1 VIPAQGRYLA
11 EHIAGAQYL
20 ELTDGGHWPWTAPDA
35 DRFLDK
41 LEEFL
46 TGPLQVPGRDRVLAT
61 VAFTGIVDS
70 TAMAATMGDRRWR
83 ELLEAHDSVA
93 HREVEAARGRTVKS
107 TGDGVL
113 ATFDGPA
120 RAIRCVGAIAR
131 GVATLG
137 LHVPGR
143 PPHRRDRAARPRRHR
158 QDGRWPYRDQRPLAA
173 GPSRCRDRRNA
184 GSGRAGWDL
193 GR

>member
-1 VIPAQGRYLA
+1 MVQSAGNRFVIPAQGRYLA

-46 TGPLQVPGRDRVLAT
+46 TGAPQVPGRDRVLAT

-83 ELLEAHDSVA
+83 ELLEVHDSVA
-93 HREVEAARGRTVKS
+93 HREVEAARG
-107 TGDGVL
+107 
-113 ATFDGPA
+113 
-120 RAIRCVGAIAR
+120 
-131 GVATLG
+131 VATLG
-137 LHVPGR
+137 LHV
-143 PPHRRDRAARPRRHR
+143 
-158 QDGRWPYRDQRPLAA
+158 
-173 GPSRCRDRRNA
+173 
-184 GSGRAGWDL
+184 RAGLHTGEIELL
-193 GR
+193 GDDVGGIAVATPPA